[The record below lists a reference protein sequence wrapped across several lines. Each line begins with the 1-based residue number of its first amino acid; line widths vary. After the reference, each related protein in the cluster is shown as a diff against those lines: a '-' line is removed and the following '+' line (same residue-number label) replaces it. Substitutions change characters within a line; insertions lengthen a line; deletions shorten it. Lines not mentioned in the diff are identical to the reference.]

1 MLRHIVSWKL
11 AAEDHELKS
20 AQSSEI
26 QRRLATL
33 VPQVPSLR
41 QLTVGADT
49 AATAGNWDLVL
60 IADYDDADGLAA
72 YQTHPEH
79 QKVAAFIR
87 SVISDRTCVDFV
99 L

>member
-11 AAEDHELKS
+11 ATDDPERKA
-20 AQSSEI
+20 AQSAEI
-26 QRRLATL
+26 QRRLAEL
-33 VPQVPSLR
+33 VPLVPSIR

-49 AATAGNWDLVL
+49 GATAGNWDLVL
-60 IADYDDADGLAA
+60 IADYDDANGLAA

-79 QKVAAFIR
+79 QKVATFIR
-87 SVISDRTCVDFV
+87 SVISDRTCVDFI

>member
-1 MLRHIVSWKL
+1 MLRHVVSWKL
-11 AAEDHELKS
+11 ATGDPQLKA
-20 AQSSEI
+20 AQSAEI
-26 QRRLATL
+26 RRKLTEL
-33 VPQVPSLR
+33 VPLVPSVR
-41 QLTVGADT
+41 KLTLGEDT
-49 AATAGNWDLVL
+49 ATTAGNWDLVL

>member
-1 MLRHIVSWKL
+1 MLRHVVSWKL
-11 AAEDHELKS
+11 ATEDPEQKS

-33 VPQVPSLR
+33 VPLVPSIR
-41 QLTVGADT
+41 QLTVGTDV

-60 IADYDDADGLAA
+60 IADYDDAAGLAA

>member
-1 MLRHIVSWKL
+1 MLRHVVSWKL
-11 AAEDHELKS
+11 ATGDPEQKA
-20 AQSSEI
+20 AQSAEI
-26 QRRLATL
+26 RRRLAEL
-33 VPQVPSLR
+33 VPLVPSVR
-41 QLTVGADT
+41 QLTVGGDT
-49 AATAGNWDLVL
+49 AVTAGNWDLVL

-79 QKVAAFIR
+79 QKVATFIR

>member
-1 MLRHIVSWKL
+1 M
-11 AAEDHELKS
+11 
-20 AQSSEI
+20 
-26 QRRLATL
+26 
-33 VPQVPSLR
+33 
-41 QLTVGADT
+41 GADT

>member
-1 MLRHIVSWKL
+1 MLRHVVSWKL
-11 AAEDHELKS
+11 ATDDPERKS
-20 AQSSEI
+20 AQSAEI
-26 QRRLATL
+26 RRRITAL
-33 VPQVPSLR
+33 VPLVSSIR
-41 QLTVGADT
+41 ELTVGADT
-49 AATAGNWDLVL
+49 ATTTGNWDLVL

-79 QKVAAFIR
+79 RKVAAFIR

>member
-11 AAEDHELKS
+11 AAEDREQKT
-20 AQSSEI
+20 AQSAEI
-26 QRRLATL
+26 QRRLSAL
-33 VPQVPSLR
+33 VPLVPSIRGLA
-41 QLTVGADT
+41 VGTDT

-60 IADYDDADGLAA
+60 VADYDDADGLAA

>member
-1 MLRHIVSWKL
+1 MLRHVVSWKL
-11 AAEDHELKS
+11 AAEDREVKS
-20 AQSSEI
+20 TQSAEI

-33 VPQVPSLR
+33 VPLVPSIR
-41 QLTVGADT
+41 QLTVSADT

>member
-1 MLRHIVSWKL
+1 MLRHVVSWKL
-11 AAEDHELKS
+11 ATEDPERKS
-20 AQSSEI
+20 AQSAEI
-26 QRRLATL
+26 QRRLAAL
-33 VPQVPSLR
+33 VPLVPSIR

-49 AATAGNWDLVL
+49 ATTAGNWDLVL
-60 IADYDDADGLAA
+60 IADYDDADALAD
-72 YQTHPEH
+72 YQKHPEH

>member
-1 MLRHIVSWKL
+1 MLRHVVSWKL
-11 AAEDHELKS
+11 ATGDPQLKA
-20 AQSSEI
+20 AQSAEI
-26 QRRLATL
+26 RRKLTEL
-33 VPQVPSLR
+33 VPLVPSVR
-41 QLTVGADT
+41 KLTLGEDT
-49 AATAGNWDLVL
+49 ATTAGNWDLVL
-60 IADYDDADGLAA
+60 IADYADGLAA